1 VNHALITCIAPLAAA
16 EGATTTP
23 TTDCKA
29 PMTQADMA
37 ACAYEDYLAAN
48 GAQAAAQRAEGV
60 DRAGQCTSRVS
71 RERTAAIE
79 HLANCPEGDLACPA
93 RKP

>member
-1 VNHALITCIAPLAAA
+1 MACIAPLAAVA
-16 EGATTTP
+16 GATTTP
-23 TTDCKA
+23 PGDCKA
-29 PMTQADMA
+29 PLTQADIA
-37 ACAYEDYLAAN
+37 ACAYEHYLAAN

-60 DRAGQCTSRVS
+60 DRVGQCTSRVS

-79 HLANCPEGDLACPA
+79 RLAHRPEDDLACAA